1 MCTAA
6 IGGYCCFCSECECY
20 PGLAWTEEIE
30 AKYPSCLT
38 SRELLECELTVA
50 AAVSTS
56 SGLRK
61 DCGCNERCVTV
72 DYVPAV
78 SMLQFPSEVARTV
91 LSRKPWLPWAQWCVV
106 APLCVSPPLTPSPW
120 QTELAK
126 LNKQEQA
133 AATAGGYPFVPLTT
147 QTMIDN
153 VARLQVYLGD
163 LTTEHRN
170 MTKSYTFTSLLST
183 FVRGVI
189 QTFSCAEIVCM
200 GA

>member
-1 MCTAA
+1 M
-6 IGGYCCFCSECECY
+6 SSR
-20 PGLAWTEEIE
+20 LQQ
-30 AKYPSCLT
+30 PS
-38 SRELLECELTVA
+38 LLPRDFARTVA
-50 AAVSTS
+50 ATSAASRWTTCLQCQCSSSHLKSLGRYCRANRGCRGLSGVSW
-56 SGLRK
+56 RP
-61 DCGCNERCVTV
+61 
-72 DYVPAV
+72 YV
-78 SMLQFPSEVARTV
+78 SHL
-91 LSRKPWLPWAQWCVV
+91 LSLH
-106 APLCVSPPLTPSPW
+106 SPC

>member
-1 MCTAA
+1 M
-6 IGGYCCFCSECECY
+6 S
-20 PGLAWTEEIE
+20 
-30 AKYPSCLT
+30 
-38 SRELLECELTVA
+38 SRLQQLSLPPRDFARTVA
-50 AAVSTS
+50 ATS
-56 SGLRK
+56 AASRWTTCLQCQCSSSHLKSLGRYSSANR
-61 DCGCNERCVTV
+61 GCLWV
-72 DYVPAV
+72 
-78 SMLQFPSEVARTV
+78 
-91 LSRKPWLPWAQWCVV
+91 QWCVV
-106 APLCVSPPLTPSPW
+106 EPLSVSPPLTPSPW

-183 FVRGVI
+183 FVRGVL
-189 QTFSCAEIVCM
+189 QAFSGAQVMCMDAWQVTLAVRWGCSPASVC
-200 GA
+200 

>member
-1 MCTAA
+1 
-6 IGGYCCFCSECECY
+6 
-20 PGLAWTEEIE
+20 
-30 AKYPSCLT
+30 
-38 SRELLECELTVA
+38 
-50 AAVSTS
+50 
-56 SGLRK
+56 
-61 DCGCNERCVTV
+61 
-72 DYVPAV
+72 
-78 SMLQFPSEVARTV
+78 MLQFPSEVARTV
-91 LSRKPWLPWAQWCVV
+91 LSRKPWLPVASVV
-106 APLCVSPPLTPSPW
+106 CRGAPKCLTTSHSNSPC

-133 AATAGGYPFVPLTT
+133 AAAAGGYPFVPLTT

-189 QTFSCAEIVCM
+189 QARSSAEIVCM
-200 GA
+200 GAWQVTLAVRWDCLLASVC